1 MLLLLLLSA
10 VLALSALLGLLLS
23 VVAVQCSSVYIQY
36 IHNSSSQVM

>member
-1 MLLLLLLSA
+1 MLLLLLSA

-23 VVAVQCSSVYIQY
+23 VVSDMQCSSVY